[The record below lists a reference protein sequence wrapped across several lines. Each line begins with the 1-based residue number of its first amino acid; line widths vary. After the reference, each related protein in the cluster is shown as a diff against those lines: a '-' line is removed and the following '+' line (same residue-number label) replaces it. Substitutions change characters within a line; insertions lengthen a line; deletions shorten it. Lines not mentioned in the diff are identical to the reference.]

1 MNYLAHTFLSFS
13 YEEILI
19 GNFIADSLRGKEVES
34 FSSTIKM
41 GIQLHRLIDN
51 FTDHH
56 EIVKQS
62 KERLEPK
69 YGKYDSVIM
78 DILYDHFLAIN
89 WNKYTDMTLTHHSE
103 KVYQSLQNN
112 YNILPPKIKEFL
124 PHMIRENWLVQYGN
138 EDGIAQSLRGMARR
152 ASFVSHMEE
161 AVVDLKNK
169 YSEFDSD
176 FQLFFPE
183 LISVCKN
190 FLEQTQKA

>member
-1 MNYLAHTFLSFS
+1 
-13 YEEILI
+13 
-19 GNFIADSLRGKEVES
+19 
-34 FSSTIKM
+34 M
-41 GIQLHRLIDN
+41 GIQLHRLIDD

-89 WNKYTDMTLTHHSE
+89 WNKYTNASLAHHSE